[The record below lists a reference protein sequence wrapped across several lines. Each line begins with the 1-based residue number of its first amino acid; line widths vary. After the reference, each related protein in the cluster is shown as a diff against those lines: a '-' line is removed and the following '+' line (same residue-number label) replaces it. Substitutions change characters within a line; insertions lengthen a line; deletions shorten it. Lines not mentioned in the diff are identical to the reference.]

1 MTSLTRRVA
10 GVGTGRWIALLII
23 LLAIAVIAIALVV
36 TGDDALITPRSA
48 GTFAGPPTF
57 VAGPLPAHVQ
67 EGIAFGEMAP
77 GEVHVSAEIL
87 PPHVVE
93 SIIHGEMEPPT
104 G

>member
-23 LLAIAVIAIALVV
+23 VLAIAVIAIALVV
-36 TGDDALITPRSA
+36 TGDDASVPRSA
-48 GTFAGPPTF
+48 GAFAGPPAF
-57 VAGPLPAHVQ
+57 VAGPVPAHVQ
-67 EGIAFGEMAP
+67 EGIAFGDIAP

-87 PPHVVE
+87 LPHVVE
-93 SIIHGEMEPPT
+93 SIIYGDMEPPA